1 MKEKKEQNT
10 YMSTWGGKETEALED
25 TGGRIYA
32 NLRIK
37 AKLQTSPVTLLLG
50 LGMRKHT

>member
-1 MKEKKEQNT
+1 M
-10 YMSTWGGKETEALED
+10 EALED

-37 AKLQTSPVTLLLG
+37 AKLWTIPVTLLLG
-50 LGMRKHT
+50 LGIQKHT

>member
-1 MKEKKEQNT
+1 M
-10 YMSTWGGKETEALED
+10 EALEH
-25 TGGRIYA
+25 TGRRIHA

-50 LGMRKHT
+50 LGIRKHT